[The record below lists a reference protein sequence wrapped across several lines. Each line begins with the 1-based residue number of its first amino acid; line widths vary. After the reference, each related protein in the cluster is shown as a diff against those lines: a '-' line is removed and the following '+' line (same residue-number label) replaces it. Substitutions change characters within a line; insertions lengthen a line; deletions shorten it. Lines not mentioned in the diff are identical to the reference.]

1 MLKIIYKSLIF
12 DQNIYKKV
20 KKSGEYTKYCILI
33 VLIAALADGI
43 STAHYTNAEG
53 LIKQLVFSI
62 VGWIVSSGVIYI
74 IGVKVIGYKSGIM
87 ELARTLGISYSP
99 HVINLFAVIPVIG
112 LNIFIISI
120 IWAFFTAVF
129 AVKLTFNCKK
139 LSAFLITLAGLVP
152 YGVIMFFLLK

>member
-1 MLKIIYKSLIF
+1 MLIIIYKSLVF
-12 DQNIYKKV
+12 DQNVYKKV

-43 STAHYTNAEG
+43 STTHYTNAEG

-62 VGWIVSSGVIYI
+62 VGWVVSCSVIYL
-74 IGVKVIGYKSGIM
+74 IGVKIIGYKSGIM

-99 HVINLFAVIPVIG
+99 HVVNLFAVIPLIG
-112 LNIFIISI
+112 INIFIISI

-129 AVKLTFNCKK
+129 AVKLTFHCGK

-152 YGVIMFFLLK
+152 YGVIMFFLLR